1 MIDRF
6 VGSFQGIRRHRTGLD
21 SYIAN
26 VQNARRPVGP
36 KYDEAR
42 KDFNNRIRGEIIG
55 FLG

>member
-6 VGSFQGIRRHRTGLD
+6 VGSIRGIRSHRTGLD

-26 VQNARRPVGP
+26 MQNDRHPVGP

-42 KDFNNRIRGEIIG
+42 KDFNNRIRGQISG
-55 FLG
+55 FIS

>member
-6 VGSFQGIRRHRTGLD
+6 VGSIRGIRRHRTGLD
-21 SYIAN
+21 SYIAA
-26 VQNARRPVGP
+26 VQNDRRPVGP

-42 KDFNNRIRGEIIG
+42 KDFNNRIRGEISG